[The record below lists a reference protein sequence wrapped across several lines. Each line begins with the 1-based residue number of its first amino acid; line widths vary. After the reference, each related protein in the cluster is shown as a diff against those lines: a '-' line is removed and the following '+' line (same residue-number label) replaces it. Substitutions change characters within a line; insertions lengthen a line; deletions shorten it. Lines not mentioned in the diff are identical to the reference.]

1 MVALPDPTSATNIIP
16 FGPATDSPGFA
27 LPVAGCR
34 CLICQAFTS
43 PEAIDQLEIDIM
55 DIVADLLDHGW
66 VPEALVERVEEL
78 ALRGPYACQIVTL
91 AIVSHAGYWL
101 SSPAMFDLLDDV
113 DELAAGFST
122 CCRDDHSW
130 LAAAIRRGRGRPCH
144 SAQRHRR
151 RVRDPACPAVS
162 ISNADLSAPGWQR
175 LGNLA
180 SSPVSATV
188 ARRPAN
194 SVTAPCHDG
203 TYEFCQHR
211 DRGGSGRGGARCR
224 AVAAGQLDRGGIGGG
239 SGS

>member
-113 DELAAGFST
+113 DELAAGSHHVVGMT
-122 CCRDDHSW
+122 IPGW
-130 LAAAIRRGRGRPCH
+130 LRRYVEDEAGLATALNGTADVFEILPVLPCP
-144 SAQRHRR
+144 SATPTSARLAGSVWEIWRRHR
-151 RVRDPACPAVS
+151 
-162 ISNADLSAPGWQR
+162 
-175 LGNLA
+175 
-180 SSPVSATV
+180 
-188 ARRPAN
+188 
-194 SVTAPCHDG
+194 
-203 TYEFCQHR
+203 
-211 DRGGSGRGGARCR
+211 
-224 AVAAGQLDRGGIGGG
+224 
-239 SGS
+239 